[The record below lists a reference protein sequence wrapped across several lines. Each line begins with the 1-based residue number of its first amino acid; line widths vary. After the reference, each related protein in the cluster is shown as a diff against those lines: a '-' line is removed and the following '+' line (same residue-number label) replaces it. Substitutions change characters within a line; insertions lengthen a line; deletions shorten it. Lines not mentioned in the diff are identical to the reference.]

1 MPFGNVNVDYQPCKS
16 VGQLKS
22 ATNYMLGKNPE
33 QLKDN
38 TIKTESSLY
47 TALGCNRD
55 NFANNILVTRKLNG
69 KSYSKLKP
77 NTILAH
83 KMSISFH
90 PDDNNKLSYET
101 AFKIAKEFA
110 ENFFHSKGFEVLF
123 AVHTDREHVHA
134 HFLISNCNMETGKS
148 FRRNQRDL
156 YEMSEYFGKQCME
169 HGLVNSVRENFYNHD
184 LNKQIDKETSAEKQ
198 MKLRGKETFKDEL
211 REVVQVEIADPEN
224 KNFDDVIKA
233 LQEHYNVECRV
244 AGNTVSYRHPE
255 YKDKNGKLVSV
266 RGSKLGELYT
276 RKGIEYGLTQKYNA
290 TRTDYS
296 QSAAFDAE
304 YELDRAAA
312 GIKLFVAEYSDTSG
326 TGQTERRGQISGVPS
341 FSDNGQALQDF
352 DRFYDRY
359 RKRAEEDEQR
369 ANEASEPTR
378 TVQKRNQG
386 RGR

>member
-22 ATNYMLGKNPE
+22 ATLYMIGKNPE
-33 QLKDN
+33 QLKEG
-38 TIKTESSLY
+38 TVKTESSLY

-69 KSYSKLKP
+69 KSYSRLKP

-101 AFKIAKEFA
+101 AFKIANEFA
-110 ENFFHSKGFEVLF
+110 ENFFHAKGFEVLF
-123 AVHTDREHVHA
+123 AVTDREHVHV

-169 HGLVNSVRENFYNHD
+169 HGLVNSVRDNFYNHD
-184 LNKQIDKETSAEKQ
+184 LNKQIDKETFSEKQ

-211 REVVQVEIADPEN
+211 REVIQVEIADP
-224 KNFDDVIKA
+224 KNHTFDDVIKA

-244 AGNTVSYRHPE
+244 AGNTISYRHPE

-276 RKGIEYGLTQKYNA
+276 RKGIEYGLTQKSNV
-290 TRTDYS
+290 TRANHS
-296 QSAAFDAE
+296 QLTAFDAE

-312 GIKLFVAEYSDTSG
+312 GIKSFVAEYSDTSG
-326 TGQTERRGQISGVPS
+326 TGQAECRGQIPGIPA
-341 FSDNGQALQDF
+341 FSDNGQALQDI

-359 RKRAEEDEQR
+359 RKRAEENEQR
-369 ANEASEPTR
+369 ANETAEPSR
-378 TVQKRNQG
+378 AVQKRNQS